1 MSDSKY
7 VLWFKQIG
15 KEDTARVGGK
25 SANLGEMVNK
35 VNVPVPPGFATTSEA
50 YQQFMEY
57 NKLKD
62 LIKDTLTGLD
72 THDMRALARAGNRIR
87 SAIQRAEMPRDLEHQ
102 IIDAYKKL
110 GVMVS
115 QLNPLVAI
123 RSSAT
128 AEDLPGASFAGQQDT
143 YLNIS
148 GEKKIMQK
156 VKDCYASLF
165 TNRAISYRV
174 DKGFSHFDVS
184 LSVVFQKMVKSD
196 TAVSGVMFTIDP
208 DSGFNNVITINGSY
222 GLGEYVVQGIVT
234 PDEFIVFKPKM
245 TIIEKKLGTKKVKL
259 VRSKTGNSEKKV
271 SKEDSSKFCLT
282 DKHVNE
288 LAEYGKLIENH
299 YGCPM
304 DIEWA
309 LDGDT
314 KKLYIVQARPETVH
328 AVEDSNKLRKYVL
341 EEKGKL
347 LFSGLAIGRKISTGK
362 VNIIKN
368 AGEIHK
374 FKKGDVLVTKMTDP
388 DWEPIMKIASA
399 IITDEGGRTS
409 HAAIVSREMGVPCV
423 VGSEVAT
430 SILKT
435 GRMVTVDCSD
445 GDGNVYGGVL
455 KFRIEEKDLKTIPVT
470 KTDVMINLGEPN
482 QAFSLAKLPVK
493 GVGLARE
500 EFIILSEVKAHPM
513 KLISDGKSELYTNA
527 LATGIGKICAAF
539 YPRPVIVRLSD
550 FKTDEYVT
558 LDGGDKFEPKEDN
571 PMIGWRGSSRYYDK
585 DFLPA
590 FKLECEA
597 LRRVRYDMNLDN
609 LILMVPFC
617 RTIEEA
623 KKVKVHLRNYGLDR
637 QKGLKIY
644 VMAEVPSNIILAD
657 KFSDEFDG
665 FSIGTNDLTQLTLG
679 IDRNSEKMS
688 YLYDER
694 NEAVKRS
701 VSALIFEAHKHSPRR
716 KVGLCGQA
724 PSDYPDFAKFLVECG
739 IDSIS
744 VNPDVAL
751 DTILLVAKMENKLKS
766 TSHVLHRVKA
776 KVFGSGR

>member
-1 MSDSKY
+1 MSEDKY

-15 KEDTARVGGK
+15 KEDTALVGGK

-35 VNVPVPPGFATTSEA
+35 VNVPVPPGFATTSAA
-50 YQQFMEY
+50 YQHFLEY

-72 THDMRALARAGNRIR
+72 THDMRALAKAGLKVRT
-87 SAIQRAEMPRDLEHQ
+87 AIQKAEMPSDLEHMMV
-102 IIDAYKKL
+102 DAYKKL

-143 YLNIS
+143 YLNVS
-148 GEKKIMQK
+148 GEKDIIQN

-196 TAVSGVMFTIDP
+196 TAVSGVIFTLDP
-208 DSGFNNVITINGSY
+208 DSGFDNVITITGSY

-234 PDEFIVFKPKM
+234 PDEFLVFKPKM
-245 TIIEKKLGTKKVKL
+245 TIIEKKLGTKKIKL
-259 VRSKTGNSEKKV
+259 VRSKKGNVEKKV
-271 SKEDSSKFCLT
+271 AKEDSERFCIT
-282 DKHVNE
+282 DKHVSE
-288 LAEYGKLIENH
+288 LAKYAMAIEKH

-314 KKLYIVQARPETVH
+314 KKIYIVQARPETVH
-328 AVEDSNKLRKYVL
+328 ATTDSNKLRKYVL
-341 EEKGKL
+341 EGEGNK
-347 LFSGLAIGRKISTGK
+347 LFSGLAIGRKIGTGK
-362 VNIIKN
+362 VNIIKD
-368 AGEIHK
+368 ASEIHK

-388 DWEPIMKIASA
+388 DWEPIMKIAAS

-430 SILKT
+430 KILKT
-435 GRMVTVDCSD
+435 GKIVTVDCSAGEGDVYD
-445 GDGNVYGGVL
+445 GEL
-455 KFRIEEKDLKTIPVT
+455 KYRIDEKDLKTIPVT
-470 KTDVMINLGEPN
+470 KTDVMINLGEPS
-482 QAFSLAKLPVK
+482 QAFSLSKLPVA

-513 KLISDGKSELYTNA
+513 KLIADGKSELYTNA
-527 LATGIGKICAAF
+527 LTTGIGKICAAF

-550 FKTDEYVT
+550 FKTDEYAC
-558 LDGGDKFEPKEDN
+558 LSGGAKYEPKEAN

-597 LRRVRYDMNLDN
+597 LRRVRYEMNLDN
-609 LILMVPFC
+609 LTIMVPFC

-623 KKVKVHLRNYGLDR
+623 KKVKVHLSNYGLD
-637 QKGLKIY
+637 QKKGLKIF
-644 VMAEVPSNIILAD
+644 VMAEIPSNIILAD
-657 KFSDEFDG
+657 RFSDEFDG

-694 NEAVKRS
+694 NEAVERS
-701 VSALIFEAHKHSPRR
+701 VASLISDAHKHSPRR

-751 DTILLVAKMENKLKS
+751 DTILLVDKMEKKLNKSK
-766 TSHVLHRVKA
+766 HVLHMVKS
-776 KVFGSGR
+776 KIFKQ

>member
-1 MSDSKY
+1 MSEDKY

-15 KEDTARVGGK
+15 KEDTALVGGK

-35 VNVPVPPGFATTSEA
+35 VNVPVPPGFATTSAA
-50 YQQFMEY
+50 YQHFLEY

-72 THDMRALARAGNRIR
+72 THDMRALAKAGLKVRT
-87 SAIQRAEMPRDLEHQ
+87 AIQKAEMPSDLEHMM
-102 IIDAYKKL
+102 IGAYKKL
-110 GVMVS
+110 GVMIS

-143 YLNIS
+143 YLNVS
-148 GEKKIMQK
+148 GEKDIIQK

-196 TAVSGVMFTIDP
+196 TAVSGVIFTLDP
-208 DSGFNNVITINGSY
+208 DSGFDNVITITGSY

-234 PDEFIVFKPKM
+234 PDEFLVFKPTM

-259 VRSKTGNSEKKV
+259 VRSKNGNVEKKV
-271 SKEDSSKFCLT
+271 AMADSARFCIT
-282 DKHVNE
+282 DKHVSE
-288 LAEYGKLIENH
+288 LAKYAMAIEKH

-328 AVEDSNKLRKYVL
+328 ATTDSNKLRKYVL
-341 EEKGKL
+341 EGEGKK
-347 LFSGLAIGRKISTGK
+347 LFTGLAIGRKIGTGK
-362 VNIIKN
+362 VNIIKD
-368 AGEIHK
+368 ASEIHK
-374 FKKGDVLVTKMTDP
+374 FKKGDVLVTNMTDP
-388 DWEPIMKIASA
+388 DWEPIMKIAAS
-399 IITDEGGRTS
+399 IITNEGGRTS

-430 SILKT
+430 KILKT
-435 GRMVTVDCSD
+435 GKIVTVDCSAGEGDVYD
-445 GDGNVYGGVL
+445 GAI
-455 KFRIEEKDLKTIPVT
+455 KFRIDEKDLKTIPVT
-470 KTDVMINLGEPN
+470 KTDVMINLGEPS
-482 QAFSLAKLPVK
+482 QAFSLSKLPVA

-513 KLISDGKSELYTNA
+513 KLIADGKSELYTNA

-550 FKTDEYVT
+550 FKTDEYAC
-558 LDGGDKFEPKEDN
+558 LDGGAKYEPKEAN

-597 LRRVRYDMNLDN
+597 LRRVRYEMNLDN
-609 LILMVPFC
+609 LTIMVPFC
-617 RTIEEA
+617 RTIAEA
-623 KKVKVHLRNYGLDR
+623 KKVKVHLSNYGLD
-637 QKGLKIY
+637 QKKGLKIF
-644 VMAEVPSNIILAD
+644 VMAEIPSNIILAD
-657 KFSDEFDG
+657 RFSDEFDG

-694 NEAVKRS
+694 NEAVERS
-701 VSALIFEAHKHSPRR
+701 VASLISDAHKHSPRR

-751 DTILLVAKMENKLKS
+751 DTILLVDKMEKKLNKSK
-766 TSHVLHRVKA
+766 HVLHKVKS
-776 KVFGSGR
+776 KIFKK

>member
-1 MSDSKY
+1 EKN
-7 VLWFKQIG
+7 VL
-15 KEDTARVGGK
+15 
-25 SANLGEMVNK
+25 
-35 VNVPVPPGFATTSEA
+35 
-50 YQQFMEY
+50 
-57 NKLKD
+57 
-62 LIKDTLTGLD
+62 
-72 THDMRALARAGNRIR
+72 
-87 SAIQRAEMPRDLEHQ
+87 
-102 IIDAYKKL
+102 
-110 GVMVS
+110 
-115 QLNPLVAI
+115 
-123 RSSAT
+123 
-128 AEDLPGASFAGQQDT
+128 
-143 YLNIS
+143 
-148 GEKKIMQK
+148 QK

-174 DKGFSHFDVS
+174 DKGFNHFDVS
-184 LSVVFQKMVKSD
+184 LSVVFQKMVRSD
-196 TAVSGVMFTIDP
+196 TAVSGVMFTLDP
-208 DSGFNNVITINGSY
+208 DSGFRNVITINGSY

-245 TIIEKKLGTKKVKL
+245 TIIERKLGSKKVKL
-259 VRSKTGNSEKKV
+259 VRSKFGNSEKKV
-271 SKEDSSKFCLT
+271 SKEDSSRFCLT

-288 LAEYGKLIENH
+288 LAEYGRSIEDH

-328 AVEDSNKLRKYVL
+328 AVEDSNKIRKYIL
-341 EEKGKL
+341 EGKGKL
-347 LFSGLAIGRKISTGK
+347 LFSGLAIGRKIGTGK
-362 VNIIKN
+362 VNIIKS
-368 AGEIHK
+368 AGDIHK

-399 IITDEGGRTS
+399 IVTDEGGRTS

-423 VGSEVAT
+423 VGSGGVAM

-435 GRMVTVDCSD
+435 GNMVTVDCSEGD
-445 GDGNVYGGVL
+445 GDVYSGVL
-455 KFRIEEKDLKTIPVT
+455 KFRIEEKNIKNIPDT
-470 KTDVMINLGEPN
+470 RTDVMINLGEPN
-482 QAFSLAKLPVK
+482 QAFSLSKLPVK

-513 KLISDGKSELYTNA
+513 KLVKEGRGDVYTDA

-539 YPRPVIVRLSD
+539 YPRPAIVRLSD
-550 FKTDEYVT
+550 FKTDEYAT
-558 LDGGDKFEPKEDN
+558 LDGGEKFEPEEAN
-571 PMIGWRGSSRYYDK
+571 PMIGWRGSSRYYDN

-597 LRRVRYDMNLDN
+597 LRRVRYDMGLDN
-609 LILMVPFC
+609 LIIMVPFC

-623 KKVKVHLRNYGLDR
+623 RKVKVHLKNYGLDR
-637 QKGLKIY
+637 QKGLKIF

-657 KFSDEFDG
+657 KFSGEFDG

-701 VSALIFEAHKHSPRR
+701 VSALIYEAHKHNPRR

-744 VNPDVAL
+744 VNPDVA
-751 DTILLVAKMENKLKS
+751 
-766 TSHVLHRVKA
+766 
-776 KVFGSGR
+776 

>member
-1 MSDSKY
+1 MSEDKY

-15 KEDTARVGGK
+15 KEDTALVGGK

-35 VNVPVPPGFATTSEA
+35 VNVPVPPGFATTSAA
-50 YQQFMEY
+50 YQHFLEY

-72 THDMRALARAGNRIR
+72 THDMRALAKAGLKVRT
-87 SAIQRAEMPRDLEHQ
+87 AIQKAEMPSDLEHMMV
-102 IIDAYKKL
+102 DAYKKL

-143 YLNIS
+143 YLNVS
-148 GEKKIMQK
+148 GEKDIIQN

-196 TAVSGVMFTIDP
+196 TAVSGVIFTLDP
-208 DSGFNNVITINGSY
+208 DSGFDNVITITGSY

-234 PDEFIVFKPKM
+234 PDEFLVFKPKM
-245 TIIEKKLGTKKVKL
+245 TIIEKKLGTKKIKL
-259 VRSKTGNSEKKV
+259 VRSKKGNVEKKV
-271 SKEDSSKFCLT
+271 AKEDSERFCIT
-282 DKHVNE
+282 DKHVSE
-288 LAEYGKLIENH
+288 LAKYAMAIEKH

-314 KKLYIVQARPETVH
+314 KKIYIVQARPETVH
-328 AVEDSNKLRKYVL
+328 ATTDSNKLRKYVL
-341 EEKGKL
+341 EGEGNK
-347 LFSGLAIGRKISTGK
+347 LFSGLAIGRKIGTGK
-362 VNIIKN
+362 VNIIKD
-368 AGEIHK
+368 ASEIHK

-388 DWEPIMKIASA
+388 DWEPIMKIAAS

-430 SILKT
+430 KILKT
-435 GRMVTVDCSD
+435 GKIVTVDCSAGEGDVYD
-445 GDGNVYGGVL
+445 GEL
-455 KFRIEEKDLKTIPVT
+455 KYRIDEKDLKTIPVT
-470 KTDVMINLGEPN
+470 KTDVMINLGEPS
-482 QAFSLAKLPVK
+482 QAFSLSKLPVA

-513 KLISDGKSELYTNA
+513 KLIADGKSELYTNA
-527 LATGIGKICAAF
+527 LTTGIGKICAAF

-550 FKTDEYVT
+550 FKTDEYAC
-558 LDGGDKFEPKEDN
+558 LSGGAKYEPKEAN

-597 LRRVRYDMNLDN
+597 LR
-609 LILMVPFC
+609 
-617 RTIEEA
+617 
-623 KKVKVHLRNYGLDR
+623 
-637 QKGLKIY
+637 
-644 VMAEVPSNIILAD
+644 
-657 KFSDEFDG
+657 
-665 FSIGTNDLTQLTLG
+665 
-679 IDRNSEKMS
+679 
-688 YLYDER
+688 
-694 NEAVKRS
+694 
-701 VSALIFEAHKHSPRR
+701 
-716 KVGLCGQA
+716 
-724 PSDYPDFAKFLVECG
+724 
-739 IDSIS
+739 
-744 VNPDVAL
+744 
-751 DTILLVAKMENKLKS
+751 
-766 TSHVLHRVKA
+766 
-776 KVFGSGR
+776 

>member
-1 MSDSKY
+1 MSNNEY
-7 VLWFKQIG
+7 VLWFRQIG

-50 YQQFMEY
+50 YQRFLEY

-72 THDMRALARAGNRIR
+72 THDMHALAHAGQKIR
-87 SAIQRAEMPRDLEHQ
+87 SAIQRAEVPRDVEHN

-115 QLNPLVAI
+115 QLNPLIAI

-143 YLNIS
+143 YLNVS
-148 GEKKIMQK
+148 GEKKVLQK

-184 LSVVFQKMVKSD
+184 LSVVFQKMVRSD
-196 TAVSGVMFTIDP
+196 TAVSGVMFTLDP
-208 DSGFNNVITINGSY
+208 DSGFRNVITINGSY

-234 PDEFIVFKPKM
+234 PDEFIVFRPKM
-245 TIIEKKLGTKKVKL
+245 TIIERKLGSKKVKL
-259 VRSKTGNSEKKV
+259 VRSKFGNSEKKV
-271 SKEDSSKFCLT
+271 SKEDSSRFCLT

-288 LAEYGKLIENH
+288 LAEYGRSIEDH

-328 AVEDSNKLRKYVL
+328 AVEDSNKIRKYVL
-341 EEKGKL
+341 EGKGKL
-347 LFSGLAIGRKISTGK
+347 LFSGLAIGRKIGTGK

-368 AGEIHK
+368 AGDIHK

-423 VGSEVAT
+423 VGSEVAM

-435 GRMVTVDCSD
+435 GNMVTVDCSG
-445 GDGNVYGGVL
+445 GDGNVYSGIL
-455 KFRIEEKDLKTIPVT
+455 KFRIEEKDIKNIPDT
-470 KTDVMINLGEPN
+470 RTDVMINLGEPN
-482 QAFSLAKLPVK
+482 QAFSLSMLPVK

-513 KLISDGKSELYTNA
+513 KLVKDGRGDVYTDA

-539 YPRPVIVRLSD
+539 YPRPAIVRLSD
-550 FKTDEYVT
+550 FKTDEYAT
-558 LDGGDKFEPKEDN
+558 LDGGEKFEPEEAN
-571 PMIGWRGSSRYYDK
+571 PMIGWRGSSRYYDN

-597 LRRVRYDMNLDN
+597 IRRVRYDMGLDN
-609 LILMVPFC
+609 LIIMVPFC

-623 KKVKVHLRNYGLDR
+623 RKVKVHLKNYGLDR
-637 QKGLKIY
+637 QKGLKIF

-657 KFSDEFDG
+657 RFADEFDG

-701 VSALIFEAHKHSPRR
+701 VSALIYEAHKHSPRR

-751 DTILLVAKMENKLKS
+751 DTILLVDRAERKLKS
-766 TSHVLHRVKA
+766 TRHVFHRMKA

>member
-1 MSDSKY
+1 MSEDKY

-50 YQQFMEY
+50 YQHFLEY

-72 THDMRALARAGNRIR
+72 THDMRALSAAGIKVRT
-87 SAIQRAEMPRDLEHQ
+87 AIQKANMPADLEHKML
-102 IIDAYKKL
+102 DAYKKL
-110 GVMVS
+110 GVMIS

-143 YLNIS
+143 YLNVS
-148 GEKKIMQK
+148 GEKDIIQK

-196 TAVSGVMFTIDP
+196 TAVSGVIFTLDP
-208 DSGFNNVITINGSY
+208 DSGFDNVITITGSY

-245 TIIEKKLGTKKVKL
+245 TIIEKKMGTKKVKL
-259 VRSKTGNSEKKV
+259 VRSKNGNVEKKI
-271 SKEDSSKFCLT
+271 SKEDSERFCIT
-282 DKHVNE
+282 DENVSE
-288 LAEYGKLIENH
+288 LAKYAMAIEKH

-314 KKLYIVQARPETVH
+314 KKIYIVQARPETVH
-328 AVEDSNKLRKYVL
+328 ATTDSNKLLKYVL
-341 EEKGKL
+341 EGEGKK
-347 LFSGLAIGRKISTGK
+347 LFTGLAIGRKIGTGK
-362 VNIIKN
+362 VNIIKD

-430 SILKT
+430 KILKT
-435 GRMVTVDCSD
+435 GNIVTVDCSAGE
-445 GDGNVYGGVL
+445 GDVYEGEL
-455 KFRIEEKDLKTIPVT
+455 KYRIDEKDLKTIPKT
-470 KTDVMINLGEPN
+470 KIDVMINLGEPS
-482 QAFSLAKLPVK
+482 QAFSLSKLPVA

-513 KLISDGKSELYTNA
+513 KLIADGKSELYTNA
-527 LATGIGKICAAF
+527 LTTGIGKICAAF

-550 FKTDEYVT
+550 FKTDEYAT
-558 LDGGDKFEPKEDN
+558 LEGGAKYEPKEDN

-597 LRRVRYDMNLDN
+597 LRRVRYEMNLDN
-609 LILMVPFC
+609 LIIMVPFC

-623 KKVKVHLRNYGLDR
+623 KKVKVHLSNYGLD
-637 QKGLKIY
+637 QKKGLKIF
-644 VMAEVPSNIILAD
+644 VMAEIPSNIILAD
-657 KFSDEFDG
+657 KFADEFDG

-694 NEAVKRS
+694 NEAVERS
-701 VSALIFEAHKHSPRR
+701 VASLITDAHKHSPRR

-751 DTILLVAKMENKLKS
+751 DTILLVDKMENKLNSSK
-766 TSHVLHRVKA
+766 HVLH
-776 KVFGSGR
+776 KVRSKLFKN